1 VAPGAPRAPHEGA
14 LRALRRPIVR
24 RSMSLLRA
32 GAVLALAVVAA
43 VCPTLAC
50 ADDRGDRVDPIA
62 ALPSMPFKS
71 LISEADVSEAASNVD
86 GEQHLLLLPI
96 ESLLRPHESKRL
108 TGLAVWRGQAVRI
121 NGTNATNL
129 EGAPAIAGS
138 TLSSAHPV
146 PLKMWEILRETIKKD
161 FEIAIKVMCVIGNVL
176 NQASAYPA
184 IRKINAAGDT
194 GEVDAL
200 PFLSILLNTCQWCF
214 YGVFA
219 WRITKI
225 SGFLIALYSNI
236 FGVMAAA
243 FYVFSFHRNCHNP
256 KSREVLMRYY
266 RNLLITFG
274 IHVTSLI
281 VLSLGNALI
290 FTGFMAALSGAVCYL
305 SQLSTLPTVIRT
317 NSTASMNPAFSVGS
331 FFSALVW
338 LLCGVMV
345 NDWWIITPNA
355 IGLISS
361 TVALTVILVVE
372 STSESPYLGE
382 KTPLVHQKGGDWC
395 ASPLGSSSV
404 LKKV

>member
-1 VAPGAPRAPHEGA
+1 
-14 LRALRRPIVR
+14 
-24 RSMSLLRA
+24 
-32 GAVLALAVVAA
+32 
-43 VCPTLAC
+43 
-50 ADDRGDRVDPIA
+50 
-62 ALPSMPFKS
+62 
-71 LISEADVSEAASNVD
+71 
-86 GEQHLLLLPI
+86 
-96 ESLLRPHESKRL
+96 
-108 TGLAVWRGQAVRI
+108 
-121 NGTNATNL
+121 
-129 EGAPAIAGS
+129 
-138 TLSSAHPV
+138 
-146 PLKMWEILRETIKKD
+146 
-161 FEIAIKVMCVIGNVL
+161 
-176 NQASAYPA
+176 
-184 IRKINAAGDT
+184 
-194 GEVDAL
+194 
-200 PFLSILLNTCQWCF
+200 
-214 YGVFA
+214 
-219 WRITKI
+219 
-225 SGFLIALYSNI
+225 
-236 FGVMAAA
+236 
-243 FYVFSFHRNCHNP
+243 
-256 KSREVLMRYY
+256 MRYY